1 MSKINNTQIDNIK
14 HTDAVMSM
22 YKVVEY
28 TDNYSKISLL
38 IILLV
43 IVLGL
48 DLNKN

>member
-1 MSKINNTQIDNIK
+1 MP
-14 HTDAVMSM
+14 M

-43 IVLGL
+43 IVLSL